1 MSYLLVNVVINEVTD
16 SGELVSIPSLLFT
29 NTLDVEKAKKLSAFH
44 IYHLHKNNQYVMP
57 TIDSVHVDG
66 NTVTVDDKT
75 MIFFSAIR
83 VIDEEQKQRIG
94 KLGLFGYN
102 KTLKKI
108 CKPLLACR

>member
-44 IYHLHKNNQYVMP
+44 IYHLHKNNQHVLP
-57 TIDSVHVDG
+57 NIDSVQVDG
-66 NTVTVDDKT
+66 DKVAVDDKT
-75 MIFFSAIR
+75 MIVFATISA
-83 VIDEEQKQRIG
+83 IDEEQKQRIG

-108 CKPLLACR
+108 SKPLLAC